1 MPVPSPVR
9 EAARVY
15 RESLAILVVSLVGG
29 LFAGSFIGTE
39 GMTETFANYPGLF
52 LLLPAFLATRGNVY
66 GALGARISTGLHQGL
81 IEPRFERNRR
91 LVNAVTA
98 SFINGIVISVFVGV
112 MSWLILRAL
121 GRESAALYELVGVT
135 LVAGLLTSVVMI
147 VGLLGLVFGGYKR
160 GIDPDNLVGP
170 IVTTLGDMFGVVF
183 LYAGVVVVE
192 ALG

>member
-1 MPVPSPVR
+1 MPVPTAVR
-9 EAARVY
+9 DAVHVY
-15 RESLAILVVSLVGG
+15 RESVAILTVSLAGG

-39 GMTETFANYPGLF
+39 GMTETFADYPGLL

-81 IEPRFERNRR
+81 IEPRFKRDTR

-98 SFINGIVISVFVGV
+98 SFVNGITVSVFVGV
-112 MSWLILRAL
+112 MSWLILRVL
-121 GRESAALYELVGVT
+121 GRESAALSELVGVT

-147 VGLLGLVFGGYKR
+147 VGLLVLVFGGYKR

-170 IVTTLGDMFGVVF
+170 VVTTLGDMFGVVF

-192 ALG
+192 AIG